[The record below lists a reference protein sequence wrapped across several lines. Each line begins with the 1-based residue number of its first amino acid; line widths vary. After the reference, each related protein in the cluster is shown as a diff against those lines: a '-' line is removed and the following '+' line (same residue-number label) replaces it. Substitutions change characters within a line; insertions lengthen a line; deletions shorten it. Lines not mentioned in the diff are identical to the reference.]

1 MEPINV
7 VIIENEN
14 MSRIG
19 AAAILSETGK
29 IQVCGIAKY
38 AKEGIEITDK
48 QKPDI
53 VVLNIDLPDING
65 IDVISIIKQ
74 RHESI
79 KIVVMTANSSR
90 DAISAAVSNGADCYY
105 CKNSAR
111 EEVGERFIE
120 AILAAY
126 NNESWIDPTINRI
139 LIKNFMSKDTP
150 EKNSLDLLSEFSV
163 KEITILKLT
172 AEGMKNDEIANKMYV
187 SEGTV
192 RSYLHSL
199 YTKLDVK
206 DRLNATRKGIQLGI
220 LTFADMKIEQEITQD
235 TYQFVKTN
243 RKSKVGREKESKKG
257 YKGWAA

>member
-1 MEPINV
+1 MKPINV

-29 IQVCGIAKY
+29 IQVCGLAKNG
-38 AKEGIEITDK
+38 KEGIEIIDE
-48 QKPDI
+48 QRPD
-53 VVLNIDLPDING
+53 VVVINIDLPDISG
-65 IDVISIIKQ
+65 IEIISIIKYKFEQ
-74 RHESI
+74 I

-90 DAISAAVSNGADCYY
+90 DVISAAISNGADCYY

-111 EEVGERFIE
+111 EEVGERFVE
-120 AILAAY
+120 AVIAAY
-126 NNESWIDPTINRI
+126 NNEAWIDPTINRI
-139 LIKNFMSKDTP
+139 LLESFRSKDTP
-150 EKNSLDLLSEFSV
+150 EKDTLNLLSEFSV

-172 AEGMKNDEIANKMYV
+172 ASGMKNDEIANMMYV

-192 RSYLHSL
+192 RSYMHSL

-206 DRLNATRKGIQLGI
+206 DRLNAIRKGIQLGI

-235 TYQFVKTN
+235 SQKVAKTN
-243 RKSKVGREKESKKG
+243 RNSKESKAKASNEG